1 MLVKAF
7 RKCNFLKHSLL
18 FSLTFKKMTFQETQ
32 KAKNPFMEFGLN
44 IKAATFL
51 ILTSFKK

>member
-1 MLVKAF
+1 
-7 RKCNFLKHSLL
+7 
-18 FSLTFKKMTFQETQ
+18 MTFQETQ

-51 ILTSFKK
+51 ILTYFKKMNVSFLEAILLE